1 MVCEIGP
8 EFLQTRPRL
17 NKLRT
22 AGRQDGDEAELIQ
35 QAKQGHSEAFGVLVE
50 RYQRRVANVAFA
62 VVHNQDDA
70 IELAQETFVRAYEN
84 LQKFE
89 SRSSFSTWLYR
100 IAANLA
106 IDFWRREGRHVV
118 LRGEDAESELQR
130 LPTEKGDSFKA
141 ASRKELS
148 GRLSKALEELTPEHR
163 AVILLREVEGLSYD
177 EISEVLQCTRGTVMS
192 RLHYARSRMRGLLK
206 DLSQDGGG

>member
-1 MVCEIGP
+1 LPASKELGTP
-8 EFLQTRPRL
+8 
-17 NKLRT
+17 
-22 AGRQDGDEAELIQ
+22 GRQDGDEAELI
-35 QAKQGHSEAFGVLVE
+35 ARASKGDSEAFGVLVE
-50 RYQRRVANVAFA
+50 RYQRRVANVALS

-84 LQKFE
+84 LSKFE

-118 LRGEDAESELQR
+118 LRGEDAENEIR
-130 LPTEKGDSFKA
+130 KLPSDTGDSFKT

-148 GRLSKALEELTPEHR
+148 ARLTAALEELTPEHR
-163 AVILLREVEGLSYD
+163 TVILLREVEGLSYD
-177 EISEVLQCTRGTVMS
+177 EISAALNCPRGTVMS
-192 RLHYARSRMRGLLK
+192 RLHYARNRLRVLLK
-206 DLSQDGGG
+206 DLPES